1 MYLIEF
7 LKGGRARAGGGGYER
22 VNLWRTWEFITGC
35 SREEVNTHHF
45 NVTFGNHRSDKNVGI
60 WSTNLEGELFCR
72 CETFIVQNKG
82 RQIYLTY

>member
-7 LKGGRARAGGGGYER
+7 VKGGRARARGGGYER

-45 NVTFGNHRSDKNVGI
+45 NVTFGNH
-60 WSTNLEGELFCR
+60 
-72 CETFIVQNKG
+72 
-82 RQIYLTY
+82 